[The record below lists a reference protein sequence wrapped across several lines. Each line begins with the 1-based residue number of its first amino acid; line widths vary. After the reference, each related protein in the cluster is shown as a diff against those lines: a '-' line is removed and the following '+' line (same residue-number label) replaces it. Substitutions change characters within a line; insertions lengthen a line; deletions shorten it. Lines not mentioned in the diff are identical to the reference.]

1 MKEEIHFRQEL
12 CSMLMKGVASYLE
25 FMILGV
31 VSCSESKAGTSEQKQ
46 KWKSEQQK
54 LITLSLIHI

>member
-1 MKEEIHFRQEL
+1 
-12 CSMLMKGVASYLE
+12 MLMKGVASYLE

-54 LITLSLIHI
+54 LITRARARLCLVPF